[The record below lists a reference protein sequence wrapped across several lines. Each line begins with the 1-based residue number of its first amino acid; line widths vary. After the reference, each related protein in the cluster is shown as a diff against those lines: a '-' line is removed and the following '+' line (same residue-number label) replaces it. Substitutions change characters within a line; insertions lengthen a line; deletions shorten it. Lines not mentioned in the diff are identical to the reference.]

1 MLPDYTYSISP
12 APDRTEEVVIDTPN
26 KHTLDILRLMRTE
39 TKPWC
44 VKDLVEHDTVGG
56 SHRKRA
62 IVYSLNKLEDQKLIE
77 EVDVPKTKSRGGRPS
92 KFYKAVGKELPRSFS
107 SFTRDIPRND
117 VYKPNNVDTATDL
130 NNNEICKNPD
140 FVKTSED
147 NGGLYKDEVNTK
159 PIVVE
164 NSSTGTDKGL
174 YTDGSGYIEE
184 NQKFWEQ

>member
-1 MLPDYTYSISP
+1 
-12 APDRTEEVVIDTPN
+12 
-26 KHTLDILRLMRTE
+26 MRTE

-117 VYKPNNVDTATDL
+117 VYKPDNVDTATDL

>member
-1 MLPDYTYSISP
+1 MV
-12 APDRTEEVVIDTPN
+12 E
-26 KHTLDILRLMRTE
+26 MRTE

-44 VKDLVEHDTVGG
+44 VKDLVDHDTVGG
-56 SHRKRA
+56 AHRKRA

-92 KFYKAVGKELPRSFS
+92 KFYKAVGKELPKSFS
-107 SFTRDIPRND
+107 SLTRDIPRND
-117 VYKPNNVDTATDL
+117 VYKPNNVDTGTDL
-130 NNNEICKNPD
+130 NNNEICKNPN

-147 NGGLYKDEVNTK
+147 SGGLYKEEVNTK

-164 NSSTGTDKGL
+164 NSSTGTKQGL